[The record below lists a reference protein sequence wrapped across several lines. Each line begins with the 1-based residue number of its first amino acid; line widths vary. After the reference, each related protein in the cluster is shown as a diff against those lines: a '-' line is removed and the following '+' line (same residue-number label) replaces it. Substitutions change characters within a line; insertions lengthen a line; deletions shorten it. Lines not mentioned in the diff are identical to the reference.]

1 MSVTISMGT
10 KKKVYKS
17 IRLAAEA
24 HNISYMVLYMR
35 LRSADKQ
42 GGLGWK
48 VRTAAKRPV
57 RSYRRQAAVA
67 VSELVQG

>member
-24 HNISYMVLYMR
+24 NNISYMVLYMR
-35 LRSADKQ
+35 LRA
-42 GGLGWK
+42 GVAPG
-48 VRTAAKRPV
+48 TAARKPV
-57 RSYRRQAAVA
+57 RSYRRKPVVAADA
-67 VSELVQG
+67 LVSVGN